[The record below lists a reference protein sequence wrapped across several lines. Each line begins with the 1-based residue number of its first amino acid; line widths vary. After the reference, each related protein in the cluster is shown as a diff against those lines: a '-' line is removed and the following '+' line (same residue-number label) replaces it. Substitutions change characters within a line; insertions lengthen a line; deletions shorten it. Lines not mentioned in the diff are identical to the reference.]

1 MLATVELK
9 KWNDATVLPIPSVFL
24 SRLDL
29 KPDTP
34 MSLQVLN
41 DSLLLRPQRKHYSLD
56 ELLVGDFR
64 QDGESRA
71 WTQRVPRGQ
80 ELL

>member
-9 KWNDATVLPIPSVFL
+9 KWNDVTVLPIPSVFL

-29 KPDTP
+29 KPDMP

-41 DSLLLRPQRKHYSLD
+41 DSLVLRPQKKHYSLD
-56 ELLVGDFR
+56 DLLVGEFR
-64 QDGESRA
+64 QDDESRA